1 MEMSEVSKEFIKTP
15 DVIALPSVELAIRL
29 FGGIFGNTFYKKKS
43 EKDLTDFKA
52 ESKTNEEYQL
62 RILKR
67 GGTSMVMTTLGVL
80 GYYCAEQLL
89 ISFITRGN

>member
-1 MEMSEVSKEFIKTP
+1 MSEVSKEFIKTP
-15 DVIALPSVELAIRL
+15 EVIALASVELAIRL
-29 FGGIFGNTFYKKKS
+29 FGGIFGNTFYKKKI

-52 ESKTNEEYQL
+52 ESKTDEEYQL